1 MTLPQQLQ
9 SQPTAAATA
18 PLRRALYPV
27 SKLLACAVLTGVLLP
42 LRAACI
48 DDDRPDPA
56 LPAAAVAGAAPNTTG
71 TEARDPRRQLQTLVS
86 DALQRSN
93 GLGAARLL
101 AEAAAQDVD
110 EAKAAKLPQASAFAS
125 LNPNLVASGGKGVD
139 SSGSQLQARAGIN
152 LIQTLFD
159 GGRGDR
165 LIDWRR
171 QQAEV
176 ARLGILS
183 SQEQLTLATTSMAF
197 ERSRFR
203 MQAVIWGQ
211 HVRKMGCLVQALDSI
226 VAADK
231 GRTSE
236 LVQARKQLQQAEL
249 QQVQSMSQARQVEAR
264 LRRVAG
270 DGLPGTD
277 GMSTLLLAVPDLPE
291 LLAAAERSSDIA
303 QLDANAAALREM
315 ARAVEAGT
323 KPQVSWN
330 VGSSALLAAGSGSP
344 RNASVTAG
352 VSVNIPLFNPGI
364 GHSIQAARKRA
375 EAAGLQRADTLEQRR
390 QRIVDAHEQATAA
403 FDRLRRVSLVLR
415 DSDRLRNFTLQQWQ
429 QLGRRSL
436 FDVIAAE
443 SDHYSLRVQYINAL
457 HDGQQTN
464 ATLLS
469 LGSGLAGWLQ

>member
-1 MTLPQQLQ
+1 MTLPQQPQ
-9 SQPTAAATA
+9 SQFTAAQ
-18 PLRRALYPV
+18 ALSPRGV
-27 SKLLACAVLTGVLLP
+27 WSRWSKLLAGAALASGLIP
-42 LRAACI
+42 LHAACI
-48 DDDRPDPA
+48 DDDKPDPA
-56 LPAAAVAGAAPNTTG
+56 LPAAVTAAANTPRS
-71 TEARDPRRQLQTLVS
+71 EPRDPRRQLQTLVQ

-93 GLGAARLL
+93 GIGAARLL

-125 LNPNLVASGGKGVD
+125 LNPNLVASGGRGGD
-139 SSGSQLQARAGIN
+139 STGSQLQARAGVN
-152 LIQTLFD
+152 LSQTLFD
-159 GGRGDR
+159 GGRADR
-165 LIDWRR
+165 LVDWRR

-183 SQEQLTLATTSMAF
+183 IEEQLTLSTTSLAF

-249 QQVQSMSQARQVEAR
+249 QQVQSTSQARQVEAR
-264 LRRVAG
+264 LRRIAG
-270 DGLPGTD
+270 DGLPGTE
-277 GMSTLLLAVPDLPE
+277 GMSTLLLAVPDLSE
-291 LLAAAERSSDIA
+291 LLTAAERSSDIA

-330 VGSSALLAAGSGSP
+330 VGSSALLAAGSGNP
-344 RNASVTAG
+344 RNGSVTAG

-375 EAAGLQRADTLEQRR
+375 EAAGLQRADTLELRR

-403 FDRLRRVSLVLR
+403 FERLRRVSLVLR

-457 HDGQQTN
+457 HDGQQIN

>member
-1 MTLPQQLQ
+1 MTLLRPPQP
-9 SQPTAAATA
+9 QPTAAAK
-18 PLRRALYPV
+18 ALPRGARHPV
-27 SKLLACAVLTGVLLP
+27 SKLLACAVLAGVLLP
-42 LRAACI
+42 LQAACI
-48 DDDRPDPA
+48 DDDKPDPA
-56 LPAAAVAGAAPNTTG
+56 LPAAAASNRAANTPRP
-71 TEARDPRRQLQTLVS
+71 EARDPRRQLQTLVQ
-86 DALQRSN
+86 DALQRSS
-93 GLGAARLL
+93 GIGAARLL
-101 AEAAAQDVD
+101 ADAALQDVD

-125 LNPNLVASGGKGVD
+125 INPNLVANGGRGGD
-139 SSGSQLQARAGIN
+139 STGSQLQARAGVN
-152 LIQTLFD
+152 LSQTLLD
-159 GGRGDR
+159 GGRADR

-183 SQEQLTLATTSMAF
+183 TQEQLTLSTTSLAF

-211 HVRKMGCLVQALDSI
+211 HVRKMGCLVEALDSI

-249 QQVQSMSQARQVEAR
+249 QQVQSASQARQVEAR
-264 LRRVAG
+264 LRRIAG
-270 DGLPGTD
+270 DGLPGTE
-277 GMSTLLLAVPDLPE
+277 GMSTLLLAVPDLPG

-303 QLDANAAALREM
+303 QLDANTAALQEM

-330 VGSSALLAAGSGSP
+330 LGSSALLAAGGGSP
-344 RNASVTAG
+344 RNASITAG

-364 GHSIQAARKRA
+364 GNSIQAARKRA